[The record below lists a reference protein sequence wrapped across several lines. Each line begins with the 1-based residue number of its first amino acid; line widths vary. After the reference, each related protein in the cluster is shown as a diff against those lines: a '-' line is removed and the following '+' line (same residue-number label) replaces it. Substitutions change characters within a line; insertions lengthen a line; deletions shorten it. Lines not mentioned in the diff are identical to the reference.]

1 MPRVSVL
8 LQYYK
13 LAPNIPVLVRW
24 KDCEGVELIV
34 NVDSE
39 QPEVGHACGC
49 SQKDGDEY
57 RVRFQKAIGC
67 TTALPRPAGG
77 VTT

>member
-13 LAPNIPVLVRW
+13 LAPNIPVLARW
-24 KDCEGVELIV
+24 KDCQGVELIV

-39 QPEVGHACGC
+39 QPEVGHASGS
-49 SQKDGDEY
+49 SQK
-57 RVRFQKAIGC
+57 
-67 TTALPRPAGG
+67 
-77 VTT
+77 

>member
-1 MPRVSVL
+1 MTWRAVSARPHATAYPEREPMPRVSVL

-49 SQKDGDEY
+49 SQKEW
-57 RVRFQKAIGC
+57 
-67 TTALPRPAGG
+67 
-77 VTT
+77 